1 MAKKRSKKGQRPAV
15 KADAPQAASANT
27 PTAEK
32 APPEKAA
39 SRPEKTSK
47 SSSKS
52 SKTEAKNGPAKLVTL
67 PPAPSPAFF
76 FGYDVPWAKLLVFRF
91 IVFGMLG
98 VDALL
103 QISHAPR
110 YFAGG
115 FNVANLPWMDSLGP
129 GRVGFAIGELV
140 ASLLFAFIACGVA
153 TRVLLPL
160 VTAIYGWLYF
170 GSQLDSYQHHYLV
183 WLVLLLS
190 CFVPWEKP
198 AGTPAAQPVRA
209 WAVRLIL
216 IQLGILYFYAAISK
230 CNPAWM
236 DGRAL
241 ELQLQGPVRSLID
254 ATIHMKAA
262 AKMTV
267 LLEFSL
273 AFAVWTRRAWFYA
286 LPAGVLFHVGI
297 IASGLEIGLFAWL
310 MLGFYLL
317 VVPNEVYAAT
327 AAALSRA
334 TADRDTLLGA
344 LAAAIRGIGTS
355 WWMAL
360 GGVAGG
366 MALAVLTHFD
376 MALPVACV
384 ALAMCI
390 GAVAATREQT
400 LAARVGIG
408 FLVGFAI
415 WFGVDRKT
423 DTAVDYYRFWGGNAR
438 RLGDPDTSE
447 RAYRRLTQIAPDN
460 GNGHF
465 QLGKMLMQRGQDAEA
480 LDELHAA
487 QRLEPGKARAFT
499 AEAEYLSKK
508 GNRADAIKKA
518 EEATY
523 AEPDDASAQ
532 ALVRRLGGTGAQGNG
547 GGGDD
552 KDDQ

>member
-1 MAKKRSKKGQRPAV
+1 MAKKRSKKGQQRPAA
-15 KADAPQAASANT
+15 KEA
-27 PTAEK
+27 PTADSEGPKAEKIKQEK
-32 APPEKAA
+32 ATSPARSNAKA
-39 SRPEKTSK
+39 K
-47 SSSKS
+47 SSSKTAL
-52 SKTEAKNGPAKLVTL
+52 KIEAL
-67 PPAPSPAFF
+67 PPAPSPEFF

-115 FNVANLPWMDSLGP
+115 FNVANLPWVDSLGP

-153 TRVLLPL
+153 SRVLLPI

-190 CFVPWEKP
+190 CFVRWERP

-241 ELQLQGPVRSLID
+241 ELQLQGPIRTLID
-254 ATIHMKAA
+254 STVYRKAA

-267 LLEFSL
+267 LLELSL
-273 AFAVWTRRAWFYA
+273 AFTVWTRRAWVYA

-317 VVPNEVYAAT
+317 VVPNAVYAA
-327 AAALSRA
+327 AARDLALA
-334 TADRDTLLGA
+334 TADRDSLLGA

-355 WWMAL
+355 WWIAII
-360 GGVAGG
+360 GVAGG
-366 MALAVLTHFD
+366 MALAILTHFD
-376 MALPVACV
+376 MAMPVAFV
-384 ALAMCI
+384 ALEMCI
-390 GAVAATREQT
+390 GAGAATRERA

-408 FLVGFAI
+408 FLIAFAI

-447 RAYRRLTQIAPDN
+447 RAYRRLTQIAPDD
-460 GNGHF
+460 GNGHY
-465 QLGKMLMQRGQDAEA
+465 QLARLLLQRNQETEA

-487 QRLEPGKARAFT
+487 QRLEPGKARAFV
-499 AEAEYLSKK
+499 AEAEWLSKK
-508 GNRADAIKKA
+508 GNRAVALEKA

-523 AEPDDASAQ
+523 AEPSDQAAQ
-532 ALVRRLGGTGAQGNG
+532 SLLRRLGGTGAAG
-547 GGGDD
+547 GGSGADD